1 MVGLEVNSKPA
12 GSVSDEAGDP
22 QNSREVRAPIGV
34 AIVCAPGT
42 VPEAEAVA
50 ALLWEEGGFSF
61 RYFEDHLRSGLT
73 FRESRQAVFEPDVVI
88 VLFDSIGE
96 SVVETLLAR
105 VGRRFPGRSVL
116 AMLRETDAF
125 GALKVLEKGASDFVF
140 SPVRRPELVTRVISQ
155 APVRRRHDLP
165 FEEWRTSPC
174 LREIIGESPGL
185 LQQVGRVPRF
195 ARSDASVLI
204 CGESGTGKELFAR
217 AIHGLS
223 KRAGRPF
230 VALNCAAIPENLV
243 ESEIFGHKRG
253 AFTGAI
259 ADSQGLIHESEGG
272 TLFLDEV
279 DSLTCQAQ
287 VKLLRFLQEGE
298 CRPVGSLKTVRANV
312 RVVAAASSN
321 FAQSVQQKR
330 FRTDLFYRLNVLQIT
345 LPPLRERRADI
356 PLLVRHFLDRQACL
370 TNQPAKTL
378 APAAL
383 DHVVS
388 YSWPGNIRELQNAL
402 TRALLLSDHRV
413 IQVIDLNL
421 PDDEPAGRDASFQS
435 MKSEVIARF
444 ERESLQTALTAH
456 EGNITRAAR
465 AVKKNRRAF
474 WQLLRKHNLLR
485 THH

>member
-1 MVGLEVNSKPA
+1 M
-12 GSVSDEAGDP
+12 
-22 QNSREVRAPIGV
+22 
-34 AIVCAPGT
+34 
-42 VPEAEAVA
+42 
-50 ALLWEEGGFSF
+50 
-61 RYFEDHLRSGLT
+61 
-73 FRESRQAVFEPDVVI
+73 
-88 VLFDSIGE
+88 
-96 SVVETLLAR
+96 
-105 VGRRFPGRSVL
+105 
-116 AMLRETDAF
+116 
-125 GALKVLEKGASDFVF
+125 
-140 SPVRRPELVTRVISQ
+140 
-155 APVRRRHDLP
+155 
-165 FEEWRTSPC
+165 
-174 LREIIGESPGL
+174 
-185 LQQVGRVPRF
+185 
-195 ARSDASVLI
+195 
-204 CGESGTGKELFAR
+204 
-217 AIHGLS
+217 
-223 KRAGRPF
+223 
-230 VALNCAAIPENLV
+230 
-243 ESEIFGHKRG
+243 
-253 AFTGAI
+253 
-259 ADSQGLIHESEGG
+259 
-272 TLFLDEV
+272 
-279 DSLTCQAQ
+279 
-287 VKLLRFLQEGE
+287 
-298 CRPVGSLKTVRANV
+298 GSLKTVRANV

-378 APAAL
+378 SPAAL

-444 ERESLQTALTAH
+444 EREFLQTALTAH

>member
-1 MVGLEVNSKPA
+1 MIGLEVNSKPA
-12 GSVSDEAGDP
+12 RSASDEARDP
-22 QNSREVRAPIGV
+22 QNSREVRAPIEV

-50 ALLWEEGGFSF
+50 ALLSEEGGFSC
-61 RYFEDHLRSGLT
+61 RYFGDHLGSGLT
-73 FRESRQAVFEPDVVI
+73 FRESRQAVVEPDVVI
-88 VLFDSIGE
+88 VLFGSTGE
-96 SVVETLLAR
+96 RVVETLLAR

-125 GALKVLEKGASDFVF
+125 GALKALEKGASDFVF

-155 APVRRRHDLP
+155 APLACRHDLP
-165 FEEWRTSPC
+165 FEDWRTSPC

-204 CGESGTGKELFAR
+204 CGESGTGKELFAK

-223 KRAGRPF
+223 KRASRPF
-230 VALNCAAIPENLV
+230 VALNCAAIPEHLV

-259 ADSQGLIHESEGG
+259 ANSQGLIHESDGG

-298 CRPVGSLKTVRANV
+298 CRAVGSLKTVRANV

-330 FRTDLFYRLNVLQIT
+330 FRADLFYRLNVLQIT

-356 PLLVRHFLDRQACL
+356 PLLVRHFLDREACL
-370 TNQPAKTL
+370 RSQPAKTL
-378 APAAL
+378 SPVAL
-383 DHVVS
+383 DRVLS

-444 ERESLQTALTAH
+444 EREFLQTALTAH
-456 EGNITRAAR
+456 EGNITQAAR

-474 WQLLRKHNLLR
+474 WQLLRKHKLLR
-485 THH
+485 THY